1 MGGEPRAA
9 GVESDTV
16 RARWRRYG
24 ETWEGGRGHPKEGD
38 VKTWN
43 WMAGMAAQAFISA
56 GLTAIG
62 AVSLSAGQQ
71 ALTGGI
77 LVLVAILSYV
87 MRREE
92 TK

>member
-1 MGGEPRAA
+1 M
-9 GVESDTV
+9 
-16 RARWRRYG
+16 
-24 ETWEGGRGHPKEGD
+24 
-38 VKTWN
+38 KTWN